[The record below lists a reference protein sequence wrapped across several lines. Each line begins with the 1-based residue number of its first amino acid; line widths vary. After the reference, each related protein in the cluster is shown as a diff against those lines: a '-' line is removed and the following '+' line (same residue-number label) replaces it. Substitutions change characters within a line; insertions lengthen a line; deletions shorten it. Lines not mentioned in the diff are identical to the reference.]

1 MLLHVVYSLE
11 ISCATTLNW
20 AQISPWLISF
30 TNLRGHMLKIVQKE
44 KNSCKIFFLGNIL
57 ISQMLTAAAIAIA
70 SMVYIFAEHKTP
82 MTNGIHNKCFQG
94 LTLGWSQQYF
104 SHILL
109 THKGLPGTTMLLLLL
124 QIYTDYLFLSL
135 IEVAQ
140 LSI

>member
-1 MLLHVVYSLE
+1 
-11 ISCATTLNW
+11 
-20 AQISPWLISF
+20 
-30 TNLRGHMLKIVQKE
+30 MLKIVQE
-44 KNSCKIFFLGNIL
+44 KNPTKIFFFSGNIL
-57 ISQMLTAAAIAIA
+57 ISQMLTAAAIAIAA

-82 MTNGIHNKCFQG
+82 MTNGIHNKRFQG

-109 THKGLPGTTMLLLLL
+109 THKGLPGTTTTTLLL

>member
-1 MLLHVVYSLE
+1 
-11 ISCATTLNW
+11 
-20 AQISPWLISF
+20 
-30 TNLRGHMLKIVQKE
+30 MLKIVQE
-44 KNSCKIFFLGNIL
+44 KNPTKIFFFSGNIL
-57 ISQMLTAAAIAIA
+57 ISQMLTAAAIAIAA

-82 MTNGIHNKCFQG
+82 MTNGIHNKRFQG

-109 THKGLPGTTMLLLLL
+109 THKGLPGTTTTKMLLYCADLHRLP
-124 QIYTDYLFLSL
+124 LFISL

>member
-1 MLLHVVYSLE
+1 MLYSFE
-11 ISCATTLNW
+11 ISLLGTDFTMTNFFYKFKGSHAKNCAGKK
-20 AQISPWLISF
+20 PYK
-30 TNLRGHMLKIVQKE
+30 NL
-44 KNSCKIFFLGNIL
+44 FFSGNIL
-57 ISQMLTAAAIAIA
+57 ISQMLTAAAIAIAA

-82 MTNGIHNKCFQG
+82 MTNGIHNKRFQG

-109 THKGLPGTTMLLLLL
+109 THKGLPGTTTTTTKMLLYCADLHRLP
-124 QIYTDYLFLSL
+124 LFISL